1 VRPISTLERFG
12 EASMCRCASR
22 GLWVL
27 AFLAL
32 SLTRAPVAVGAATLT
47 LGEIN
52 PLTGP
57 FAAQGTAVHRGIQ
70 LAVEQAAGA
79 GAPGVS
85 LITRD
90 DEGKPERAVAA
101 AEELTTRQRVAALVG
116 GYVDTLVGPI
126 SEVAERRR
134 VPYLATASL
143 DERLTQRG
151 YRYFFRISHL
161 QGYVESMVGVVLDLF
176 RPQRVAI
183 LYSGTPGASQL
194 ALRQRERLQQAGVRV
209 PVFEMFASGIADFT
223 PLLVRVRDA
232 GTEVLIADAFFA
244 DHLVM
249 VRQLHGLAVN
259 VKAFLGAFGMEFPEV
274 TRALGP
280 ASEFLFGTTGWEP
293 GIAEPGAEA
302 ASRIFVEGYRA
313 RFGGEPPPLAM
324 HGYVAARAILT
335 AAGSA
340 DHRAGIVGPEPIRRG
355 LLSLDLPTP
364 LERLQFDERG
374 EAKHYRRLIVQIQGG
389 ARVVVYPPDRAT
401 GKARYPMPAW
411 KE

>member
-1 VRPISTLERFG
+1 
-12 EASMCRCASR
+12 MCRYASR

-176 RPQRVAI
+176 RPKRVAI

-194 ALRQRERLQQAGVRV
+194 ALRQR
-209 PVFEMFASGIADFT
+209 
-223 PLLVRVRDA
+223 
-232 GTEVLIADAFFA
+232 
-244 DHLVM
+244 
-249 VRQLHGLAVN
+249 
-259 VKAFLGAFGMEFPEV
+259 
-274 TRALGP
+274 
-280 ASEFLFGTTGWEP
+280 
-293 GIAEPGAEA
+293 
-302 ASRIFVEGYRA
+302 
-313 RFGGEPPPLAM
+313 
-324 HGYVAARAILT
+324 
-335 AAGSA
+335 
-340 DHRAGIVGPEPIRRG
+340 
-355 LLSLDLPTP
+355 
-364 LERLQFDERG
+364 
-374 EAKHYRRLIVQIQGG
+374 
-389 ARVVVYPPDRAT
+389 
-401 GKARYPMPAW
+401 
-411 KE
+411 

>member
-1 VRPISTLERFG
+1 MR
-12 EASMCRCASR
+12 CCASP
-22 GLWVL
+22 GLWSVAL
-27 AFLAL
+27 L
-32 SLTRAPVAVGAATLT
+32 SLSLVHGWEAAAALT

-52 PLTGP
+52 PLTGR

-70 LAVEQAAGA
+70 LAVEEAAADA
-79 GAPGVS
+79 GSGVR

-90 DEGKPERAVAA
+90 DEGRPERAVAA
-101 AEELTTRQRVAALVG
+101 AEELTTRHRVAALVG

-143 DERLTQRG
+143 DERLTRRG

-161 QGYVESMVGVVLDLF
+161 EGYVESMVGVVRDLF
-176 RPQRVAI
+176 RPRSVAI

-194 ALRQRERLQQAGVRV
+194 ALRQRERLQRAGVRV

-232 GTEVLIADAFFA
+232 GAEVLIADAFFA

-249 VRQLHGLAVN
+249 VRQLRGLAVS

-274 TRALGP
+274 TKDLGP
-280 ASEFLFGTTGWEP
+280 SSEFLFGTTGWEP
-293 GIAEPGAEA
+293 GIAEPGTEA
-302 ASRIFVEGYRA
+302 ASRAFVLRYRA
-313 RFGGEPPPLAM
+313 RFGGEPPPLTM
-324 HGYVAARAILT
+324 HGYVAARAILV
-335 AAGSA
+335 AAERGARQSGQVDA
-340 DHRAGIVGPEPIRRG
+340 ETIRRG
-355 LLSLDLPTP
+355 LLDLDLLTP

-374 EAKHYRRLIVQIQGG
+374 EARHYRRLIVQIQRG
-389 ARVVVYPPDRAT
+389 ARVVVYPPERAT
-401 GKARYPMPAW
+401 GTARYPMPAW
-411 KE
+411 NER